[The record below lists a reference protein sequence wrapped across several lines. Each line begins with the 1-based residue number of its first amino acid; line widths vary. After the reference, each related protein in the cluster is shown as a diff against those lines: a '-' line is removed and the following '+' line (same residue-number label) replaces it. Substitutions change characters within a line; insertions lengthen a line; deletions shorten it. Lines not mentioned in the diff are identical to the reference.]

1 MSEPPE
7 PKRGGT
13 FLYCPW
19 NERQAGTDGRV
30 SHWYCGVLKV
40 GWATGTRF
48 RTPRA
53 YRRHWRRCHA

>member
-19 NERQAGTDGRV
+19 TMTEAKSGRRAHY
-30 SHWYCGVLKV
+30 SCGAVFR
-40 GWATGTRF
+40 GYAGTRF

-53 YRRHWRRCHA
+53 YRRHWRRCHP